1 MMNYYDD
8 ETVRQFFQK
17 FARSFMSVQKRGVEK
32 WGITAIQGHIL
43 YELNNHP
50 EIPLNRLSAILQ
62 FDKGFISRQVDHLV
76 KLNMVERHQDAK
88 DRRYIKLFLTDQGRV
103 KQAEV
108 SKFMQNYLDTIIGEI
123 PLEKQN
129 QVIESLELLLISLSK
144 YNKQEGE

>member
-1 MMNYYDD
+1 M
-8 ETVRQFFQK
+8 
-17 FARSFMSVQKRGVEK
+17 
-32 WGITAIQGHIL
+32 L
-43 YELNNHP
+43 
-50 EIPLNRLSAILQ
+50 LQ
-62 FDKGFISRQVDHLV
+62 FDNGFISRQVDQLV
-76 KLNMVERHQDAK
+76 KLHMVERHQDPK
-88 DRRYIKLFLTDQGRV
+88 DRRYIKLLLTDQGRI